1 MGDAATLAAQP
12 SRTVFPRWLLIV
24 GRVIL
29 GAVFVYAAYTK
40 LPTRDHPW
48 MLFAMAV
55 NSYRVLPEWAVTIVA
70 RTLPW
75 FELALGL
82 FLLLGWKLRWF
93 ASVAAG
99 LLIFFFSL
107 MLYTYVKNPRGETIS
122 CGCFGVGEKLGPLTL
137 ARDGALLALALAI
150 VAGAFLSARRRA

>member
-1 MGDAATLAAQP
+1 MADAATLTTQP
-12 SRTVFPRWLLIV
+12 SRVVFPRWLLIT

-29 GAVFVYAAYTK
+29 GAVFVYASYTK
-40 LPTRDHPW
+40 LREPW

-55 NSYRVLPEWAVTIVA
+55 NSYQALPEWAVTIVA
-70 RTLPW
+70 RGLPW
-75 FELALGL
+75 FELTLGL

-93 ASVAAG
+93 ASVASG
-99 LLIFFFSL
+99 LLTFFFSL
-107 MLYTYVKNPRGETIS
+107 MLYTYIKNPRGETIS

-150 VAGAFLSARRRA
+150 VIGTIFAARRRA

>member
-12 SRTVFPRWLLIV
+12 SRATFPRWLLIA

-29 GAVFVYAAYTK
+29 GLVFVYAAYTK
-40 LPTRDHPW
+40 LREPW

-55 NSYRVLPEWAVTIVA
+55 NSYQALPEWAVTIVA

-75 FELALGL
+75 FELALGI
-82 FLLLGWKLRWF
+82 FLLLGWRLRWS
-93 ASVAAG
+93 ASLAAG
-99 LLIFFFSL
+99 LLTFFFSL

-137 ARDGALLALALAI
+137 ARDGALLALALAL
-150 VAGAFLSARRRA
+150 VVGSFLEARRRA